1 MAQLKAING
10 PTQGTQYPLEQAE
23 ERNWVM
29 GRHPMCDI
37 VVDENSISR
46 QHAQIVW
53 DGERFYVEDLRSRN
67 HTYVNNEIISGRVAL
82 KPGDVI
88 KLCDT
93 AFEFQMPPQVAA
105 GGNFFADDLGSTH
118 QSTVLSKVSLSSL
131 SDSSRLV
138 ASPAVTLEALL
149 QIARTLGRA
158 ISLDEVLPQVLNGL
172 FRIFLQADRGY
183 IALLDAQGNLIP
195 RWSQARREDM
205 RDFRVSRTI
214 ANEVLS
220 RKEAILSVD
229 ALSDDRFDTSQS
241 IADFRIRSMMCAPLL
256 DSDDQ
261 PMGILQLDT
270 TQQHKQFRENDL
282 EVLVAVATQASI
294 AIDNARLHEQTLRQ
308 KAVER
313 DLELAHE
320 VQQSF
325 LPDATPRVEGFEFY
339 HFYRAANHIGGD
351 YFDYVTLPDGRIAV
365 VVADV
370 VGHGVAAALLMAKLS
385 AEARFCLAAA
395 PTPAAA
401 VTALNE
407 RMSHLPIDRFVT
419 LVLTVVHPQTH
430 EVTVVNAGHMNPV
443 WLKASGEVT
452 EAGGESGFPVG
463 IFDDHQYEQ
472 TTVTLDAGD
481 MLLLYTDGVNE
492 ASDAEENQFG
502 IERVRQAVQRAG
514 GDPRASIEQLVDE
527 VGQFAREQEDDMCLV
542 AFRRTE

>member
-1 MAQLKAING
+1 MAELKAING
-10 PTQGTQYPLEQAE
+10 PTGGTRYPLDDSGDT
-23 ERNWVM
+23 WVI
-29 GRHPMCDI
+29 GRHPKCDI
-37 VVDENSISR
+37 VVDESSISR
-46 QHAQIVW
+46 QHARVLR
-53 DGERFYVEDLRSRN
+53 EENEFFVEDLGSRN
-67 HTYVNNEIISGRVAL
+67 HTYVNGNLISTRVRLAD
-82 KPGDVI
+82 GDEI

-93 AFEFQMPPQVAA
+93 IFQFREKPLESN
-105 GGNFFADDLGSTH
+105 GDSFFSDDIGSTH

-131 SDSSRLV
+131 TDSSRLV
-138 ASPAVTLEALL
+138 ASPAVTLDALL
-149 QIARTLGRA
+149 EISRALGRA
-158 ISLDEVLPQVLNGL
+158 ISLDDVLPQVLNGL

-183 IALLDAQGNLIP
+183 IALLDADGNLVP

-205 RDFRVSRTI
+205 SDFRVSRTI
-214 ANEVLS
+214 ANEVLT

-256 DSDDQ
+256 DSNDD

-270 TQQHKQFRENDL
+270 TQQHKQFRESDL

-325 LPDATPRVEGFEFY
+325 LPTEAPQVAGYEFH
-339 HFYRAANHIGGD
+339 HFYRPAHHIGGD

-385 AEARFCLAAA
+385 AETRYCLAAA
-395 PTPAAA
+395 PTPAEA

-419 LVLTVVHPQTH
+419 LILIVLDPQTH
-430 EVTVVNAGHMNPV
+430 EVTVVNAGHMAPL
-443 WLKASGEVT
+443 WLNRDGDVVD
-452 EAGGESGFPVG
+452 AGDESGFPVG
-463 IFDDHQYEQ
+463 IFDDHEYEQ
-472 TTVTLDAGD
+472 ETITLGSGE
-481 MLLLYTDGVNE
+481 MMLLYTDGVNE
-492 ASDAEENQFG
+492 SCDADETQFG
-502 IERVRQAVQRAG
+502 IDRIRETLLRTGGEPQAT
-514 GDPRASIEQLVDE
+514 IEQLVNE
-527 VGQFAREQEDDMCLV
+527 VGQFAVEQEDDMCLV
-542 AFRRTE
+542 GLRRLP